1 MTFLIMQSMWAMEK
15 LPWRAAEWS
24 LEEKVNRIADAGFD
38 GAAVEF
44 DDYETAKLT
53 TRLLRERGLK
63 WSVECYPKTVEELK
77 PVIEDA
83 YEFGI
88 EHVTHVNLQPN
99 VKPDRVLDCIPYILG
114 WLELA
119 RDLPAPVLFET
130 HRDRMTTDLVFTL
143 QLIDAV
149 PEMRLTAD
157 LSHAVVGREFRWPVS
172 RQDHAQ
178 IERILQR
185 AWAFHGRVASRE
197 QVQIQLSFPH
207 HRQWLALFLNWWELG
222 FRSWRERAPED
233 AELTFTTELGPPD
246 WYAITGP
253 DGDEMS
259 DRWAEALQLKA
270 EVTRV
275 WNGVAGDPV
284 AVKADGRT
292 RS

>member
-1 MTFLIMQSMWAMEK
+1 VTFLIMQSMWAMER
-15 LPWRAAEWS
+15 LPWKAGEWS
-24 LEEKVNRIADAGFD
+24 LEEKVSRIADAGFD

-44 DDYETAKLT
+44 DDYDGAKRT
-53 TRLLRERGLK
+53 TQLLRERGLR
-63 WSVECYPKTVEELK
+63 WSVECYPKTVDELK

-88 EHVTHVNLQPN
+88 EHATHVNLQPN
-99 VKPDRVLDCIPYILG
+99 VKPERVLECIPYILG
-114 WLELA
+114 WLELS
-119 RDLPAPVLFET
+119 RDLPVPVFFET
-130 HRDRMTTDLVFTL
+130 HRDRMTTDLFFTL

-172 RQDHAQ
+172 REDQAQ
-178 IERILQR
+178 IERILER

-197 QVQIQLSFPH
+197 QVQIQISFPH
-207 HRQWLALFLNWWELG
+207 HRQWLDLFLNWWEQG
-222 FRSWRERAPED
+222 FRSWRDRAPSD
-233 AELTFTTELGPPD
+233 AELTFTSELGPPD

-259 DRWAEALQLKA
+259 DRWEEALQLKD

-275 WNGVAGDPV
+275 WNRVAGDPATV
-284 AVKADGRT
+284 RADRWT